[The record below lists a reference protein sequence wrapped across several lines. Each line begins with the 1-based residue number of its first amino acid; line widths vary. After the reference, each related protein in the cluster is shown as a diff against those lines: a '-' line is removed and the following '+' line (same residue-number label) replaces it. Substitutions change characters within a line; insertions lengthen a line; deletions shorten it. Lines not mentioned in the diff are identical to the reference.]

1 MTLSELSRILQYVT
15 DSAFYHRSYL
25 ISSQFDLLHILFFDY
40 VWVRVVILGSRPAH
54 IHFPPCDFLFLHIF
68 YLHFFNQVEMY
79 SVCYIYEYCGIV
91 IDSCELVRLF
101 PLFLMMCIVTLAD
114 LGKKQLCS

>member
-40 VWVRVVILGSRPAH
+40 V
-54 IHFPPCDFLFLHIF
+54 
-68 YLHFFNQVEMY
+68 
-79 SVCYIYEYCGIV
+79 
-91 IDSCELVRLF
+91 
-101 PLFLMMCIVTLAD
+101 
-114 LGKKQLCS
+114 